1 MNKLYNTENDIVK
14 GLIDFF
20 NKIDF
25 NFSKPQLKIVP
36 HIISSII
43 NSENI
48 TTLDISKSFI
58 DDSLLSNQSSIEKKL
73 WRFFN
78 NPKFNGI
85 SFFNSSIK
93 YIINN
98 YKALKHNKFIIIIDH
113 VFTKNNFV
121 NSNIKVYMY
130 DKKEK
135 HKIYKKFTHL

>member
-25 NFSKPQLKIVP
+25 NFSKPQLKIIP

-58 DDSLLSNQSSIEKKL
+58 DDSLLSNQSSIEKNSGDFLTILNLTVSLFLIVLLNILLIILKL
-73 WRFFN
+73 LN
-78 NPKFNGI
+78 M
-85 SFFNSSIK
+85 
-93 YIINN
+93 IN
-98 YKALKHNKFIIIIDH
+98 
-113 VFTKNNFV
+113 
-121 NSNIKVYMY
+121 
-130 DKKEK
+130 
-135 HKIYKKFTHL
+135 